1 MRTILIK
8 HKKFLASIIVL
19 SLAIPLIISAC
30 ATSASS
36 DKTKD
41 NVVARVNGEVI
52 TKDELYEVLV
62 KENGEAA
69 LNSLIV
75 NKIIELE
82 AKNQDITIAEED
94 IQKEIDKLAEPY
106 GGEEGFTQFL
116 EIYGYSLDEIKNNIK
131 TNLNIKKLLEPNIK
145 IEENEIKSYFDE
157 NKESFDTKEQVKA
170 SHILVDSED
179 KAKEVKEKLL
189 NGEDFSELAKNY
201 SIDTANNQQGG
212 ELGFFARGE
221 MVPEFENAA
230 FSLKVGEISEPVKTE
245 FGYHIIKVED
255 KEQAK
260 EATYEESKEDIR
272 NILFDEKL
280 SAYFST
286 WIQDKFDEYKIDILL

>member
-1 MRTILIK
+1 M
-8 HKKFLASIIVL
+8 
-19 SLAIPLIISAC
+19 
-30 ATSASS
+30 
-36 DKTKD
+36 
-41 NVVARVNGEVI
+41 VARVNGEVI

-94 IQKEIDKLAEPY
+94 IQKEIDELAEPY

-189 NGEDFSELAKNY
+189 NGEDFAELAKNY

-230 FSLKVGEISEPVKTE
+230 FSLKVGEISEPVQTE